1 MSKHIRMLNPIG
13 DTDRSVRNAQ
23 EIIACYEPCYVMP
36 CDCAGPG
43 GICYVII
50 KPIPR

>member
-13 DTDRSVRNAQ
+13 DSNGLVHNDWP
-23 EIIACYEPCYVMP
+23 PCYVMP

-50 KPIPR
+50 RPL

>member
-13 DTDRSVRNAQ
+13 DSNGLERNKIDPPQ
-23 EIIACYEPCYVMP
+23 PCYVMP

-50 KPIPR
+50 KPLPRRL